1 MLMTALVNIS
11 DSQAAETDP
20 PAVIEDL
27 FAAPLATNAPVKLLP
42 TLDVRLPD

>member
-27 FAAPLATNAPVKLLP
+27 FAAPLATKWRKRFSTKMP
-42 TLDVRLPD
+42 